1 MRRGLPWAV
10 AAFGLSLVVAGIAV
24 FWWTN
29 THPVPPSGWSAYAP
43 LEADRAYESRL
54 TLTVDSGWVSWSGGH
69 LTGAG
74 LAVVGALVLAGL
86 GGWALGRRSGRRA
99 GR

>member
-1 MRRGLPWAV
+1 MRRALPWAV
-10 AAFGLSLVVAGIAV
+10 AALGPALVVTGIAV
-24 FWWTN
+24 FWWTSA
-29 THPVPPSGWSAYAP
+29 HPVPPSGWGAYAP
-43 LEADRAYESRL
+43 LEADAAYESRS

-74 LAVVGALVLAGL
+74 LAVAGALVLAAT